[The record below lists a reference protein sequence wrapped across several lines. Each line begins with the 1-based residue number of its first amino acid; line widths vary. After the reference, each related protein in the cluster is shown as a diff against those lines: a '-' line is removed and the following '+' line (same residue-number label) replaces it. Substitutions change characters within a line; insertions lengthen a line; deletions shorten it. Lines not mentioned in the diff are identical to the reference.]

1 MIIASTINPTT
12 ARETMYKVLNPPS
25 GDSGWAAGRST
36 TVRSSSEG
44 MTAAVTVCRI
54 AVRSTVGGGS
64 GVSVGGMGV
73 LAGGTGVSVGGMG
86 VSVGGMGVSV
96 GNGVGVGTGV

>member
-1 MIIASTINPTT
+1 
-12 ARETMYKVLNPPS
+12 MYKVLNPPS

-54 AVRSTVGGGS
+54 AVRSTIGGGS

-73 LAGGTGVSVGGMG
+73 LAGGMGVSVGGMG